1 MSSIE
6 NNKKQG
12 LQPKPESLPHLLI
25 KRNTSTYRKY
35 SLSSNT
41 LETMGKKIMVSL
53 IVRKNQTKYLFLAFH
68 RVEELSTYHS
78 PC

>member
-12 LQPKPESLPHLLI
+12 LQPEPESLPHLLI

-41 LETMGKKIMVSL
+41 LETMGKKNNGESGLSQKAVDAESIL
-53 IVRKNQTKYLFLAFH
+53 IETA
-68 RVEELSTYHS
+68 LSAISYR
-78 PC
+78 